1 MKITRKNRVRGS
13 LRDLQE
19 GWEEEV
25 SKGQKRVERKG
36 TLNRPKI
43 SIVKLSQFHLLALP
57 ISCSYYIKA
66 ELALLQSI
74 MSISQP
80 GVNQF

>member
-1 MKITRKNRVRGS
+1 MRGS

-25 SKGQKRVERKG
+25 SKGQERAERKG
-36 TLNRPKI
+36 TLSRPKI
-43 SIVKLSQFHLLALP
+43 NIVKLSQFNLLALP
-57 ISCSYYIKA
+57 ISCCYSIKA

-74 MSISQP
+74 MFISQS
-80 GVNQF
+80 GANQF